1 MEDGARPLLMRVL
14 SGVGCPPVRMKC
26 FTIRCFLLWCCWW
39 VSAAS
44 VEAGIS
50 SHDEQ
55 ENGSRSWERLLVEA
69 ERLQVPTKFL
79 RVVPPD
85 FIHFEFDEL
94 RTYAAEY
101 HPGEHR
107 MLLNR
112 TLSLNVAGRVLK
124 PLERMTHKE
133 LEVFYHELFHA
144 YMDYITVRDVQL
156 GELGRDSEALLLFAK
171 EQQVCRYG
179 EVMITPIV
187 QRMDEVE
194 SRYLTE
200 AESWEALNETWAVF
214 VGWVVWN
221 QLELRQPRGK
231 STFRG
236 GQDAHQW
243 IPRFKRAFENGEFRG
258 YYVPE
263 EPEERRLAQ
272 KRYLAK
278 SSQLS
283 LEEALAIMEQAFGF
297 SSDFVKIVDAS
308 FGPAWR
314 ATCVTGKDRAN

>member
-1 MEDGARPLLMRVL
+1 M
-14 SGVGCPPVRMKC
+14 PVVPSVHMKC
-26 FTIRCFLLWCCWW
+26 FTIRCFLLWCCWGL
-39 VSAAS
+39 SAVL

-50 SHDEQ
+50 SPGEQ
-55 ENGSRSWERLLVEA
+55 QNANQSWARLLAEA
-69 ERLQVPTKFL
+69 ERVQVPTKFL
-79 RVVPPD
+79 RVVPPG

-112 TLSLNVAGRVLK
+112 TLSLNAAGRVLK
-124 PLERMTHKE
+124 PLGRMTHKE

-144 YMDYITVRDVQL
+144 YMDYIRVRDVQL
-156 GELGRDSEALLLFAK
+156 GELGRNSEALLRFAK

-179 EVMITPIV
+179 EVRITPIV

-194 SRYLTE
+194 PRYLTE
-200 AESWEALNETWAVF
+200 GESWEALNETWAVF

-221 QLELRQPRGK
+221 HLELNQQRGK

-243 IPRFKRAFENGEFRG
+243 IPRIKRAFENGEFRG

-263 EPEERRLAQ
+263 EPGERRLAQ

-283 LEEALAIMEQAFGF
+283 VEEALAIMEQAFGF

-314 ATCVTGKDRAN
+314 ATCVTGKDRVN

>member
-1 MEDGARPLLMRVL
+1 MPVVPRAYEMLHDSMFPAVVLLV
-14 SGVGCPPVRMKC
+14 
-26 FTIRCFLLWCCWW
+26 

-112 TLSLNVAGRVLK
+112 TLSLNAAGRVLK
-124 PLERMTHKE
+124 PLGRMTHKE

-156 GELGRDSEALLLFAK
+156 GSSGAIQKHSCSLRK
-171 EQQVCRYG
+171 N
-179 EVMITPIV
+179 
-187 QRMDEVE
+187 
-194 SRYLTE
+194 SR
-200 AESWEALNETWAVF
+200 F
-214 VGWVVWN
+214 V
-221 QLELRQPRGK
+221 
-231 STFRG
+231 
-236 GQDAHQW
+236 AM
-243 IPRFKRAFENGEFRG
+243 
-258 YYVPE
+258 
-263 EPEERRLAQ
+263 ER
-272 KRYLAK
+272 
-278 SSQLS
+278 
-283 LEEALAIMEQAFGF
+283 
-297 SSDFVKIVDAS
+297 
-308 FGPAWR
+308 
-314 ATCVTGKDRAN
+314 